1 MRKSFVFTISTL
13 VILVAAIAA
22 ISFSIYASPLA
33 VMGEQQKQQQQGTR
47 SSSISSLQNATSSTS
62 ASSLSLKAI
71 FKQVQNS
78 IVQITSKA
86 LIPITD
92 PSNPNGQNAT
102 ALGSGFIYDKQGHI
116 ITNNHVVGDAKIVE
130 VTFLDGN
137 RYTAKVIGTDI
148 YSDIAV
154 VQIQNATQ
162 QQRPSLLKPLAIGNS
177 SNMEVGDPVIAIGNP
192 FGLSDTL
199 TTGIVSGVG
208 RLLPSAG
215 AAGFSIPNAIQTDAP
230 INPGNSGGPLLNM
243 QGQVVGIN
251 TAILSGTGGFSGLGF
266 AVPSNTIAKVVPMLI
281 QKGTYPHPYLG
292 AKIATLTS
300 AILQNVT
307 GIPATSNFKGAYVD
321 TITKNGPAD
330 KAGIHGSTT
339 DQYSKRHIG
348 DIVVAVDNHPIVRS
362 DDLISYIEQHKSVGD
377 SVTLTVYRNSHKL
390 DLKTTL
396 AARPSPLPFLP
407 TQLAPSPLP
416 HPSPPSQPPPQI
428 PTPRP
433 SPPHP

>member
-33 VMGEQQKQQQQGTR
+33 VMGEQQKQQQQGTT

-62 ASSLSLKAI
+62 ASSLPLKAI
-71 FKQVQNS
+71 FKQAQNS

-86 LIPITD
+86 LIPTSD

-162 QQRPSLLKPLAIGNS
+162 QQRSSILSKPLAIGNS

-281 QKGTYPHPYLG
+281 QKSTYPHPYLG

-377 SVTLTVYRNSHKL
+377 SVTLTVYRNGHKL

-428 PTPRP
+428 PTP
-433 SPPHP
+433 PPHP

>member
-1 MRKSFVFTISTL
+1 MRKPFVFTISTL

-22 ISFSIYASPLA
+22 ISFSISASPFA
-33 VMGEQQKQQQQGTR
+33 VMGEQQKQQQQGTG
-47 SSSISSLQNATSSTS
+47 SSPISSLQNASTSTS

-86 LIPITD
+86 LIPISD
-92 PSNPNGQNAT
+92 PSNPKGQNAT

-116 ITNNHVVGDAKIVE
+116 ITNNHVVGDAKIVD

-137 RYTAKVIGTDI
+137 RYTAKVIGADI

-162 QQRPSLLKPLAIGNS
+162 QQQPSLLKPLAIGNS
-177 SNMEVGDPVIAIGNP
+177 SKLEVGDPVIAIGNP

-251 TAILSGTGGFSGLGF
+251 TAILSDTGNGFSGLGF
-266 AVPSNTIAKVVPMLI
+266 AVPSNTIAKVVPTLI
-281 QKGTYPHPYLG
+281 QKSTYPHPYLG

-300 AILQNVT
+300 DILQNVT
-307 GIPATSNFKGAYVD
+307 GLPATSNFKGAYVD

-339 DQYSKRHIG
+339 DQYSKKHIG
-348 DIVVAVDNHPIVRS
+348 DIVVAVDRHPIVRS

-377 SVTLTVYRNSHKL
+377 SLTLTVYRNGHKL

-396 AARPSPLPFLP
+396 TARPSPLPFLP

-416 HPSPPSQPPPQI
+416 HPSPPLQPPPQI
-428 PTPRP
+428 PTPP
-433 SPPHP
+433 PPHP